1 MPLEQIFY
9 KGPQKQTLQSVVL
22 NAILSDGSL
31 FEEEKGGGGAGVRG
45 REYLGSCSEQDFFFH
60 LQFVQDFFLGP

>member
-31 FEEEKGGGGAGVRG
+31 FEEEKGGGGGRGRGGGGGAWAGV
-45 REYLGSCSEQDFFFH
+45 LGQLF
-60 LQFVQDFFLGP
+60 